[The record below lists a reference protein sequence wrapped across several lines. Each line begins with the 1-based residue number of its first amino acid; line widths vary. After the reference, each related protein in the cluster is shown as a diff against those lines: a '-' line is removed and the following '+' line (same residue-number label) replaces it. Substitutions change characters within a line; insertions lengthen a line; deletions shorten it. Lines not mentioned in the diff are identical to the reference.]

1 MPDFLHDD
9 DGGSGGAGRSTAASE
24 AGHTDRT
31 RGQVHWAPF
40 RQTERSAVAAI
51 DLLRRPAAEDGG
63 GHPPAPRDPEV
74 ARFLGAT
81 HRTHRPAP
89 RTTGSRAGGC

>member
-9 DGGSGGAGRSTAASE
+9 YGGSGGAGRSTAASE

-63 GHPPAPRDPEV
+63 GHPPAP
-74 ARFLGAT
+74 AT
-81 HRTHRPAP
+81 RRSPGSSVP
-89 RTTGSRAGGC
+89 RTAPTGAEDDR